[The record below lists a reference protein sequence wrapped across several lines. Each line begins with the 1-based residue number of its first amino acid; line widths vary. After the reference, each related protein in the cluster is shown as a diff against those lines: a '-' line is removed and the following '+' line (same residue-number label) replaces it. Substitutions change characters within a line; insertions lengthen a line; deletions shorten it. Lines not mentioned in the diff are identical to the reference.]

1 MQTRTYS
8 IAVAMANLKLLLKG
22 SNLRISYDQKE
33 KLFSIK
39 DKEKVHFFGN
49 LVRGHRLYQRGLK
62 KRAEDIFK
70 SYLLKHIHFEDND
83 IVVDC
88 GANYGDLWLSL
99 EGKINKTS
107 YITFEPGILESKSTK
122 LNAPGGVHNRLG
134 LSNRVGNSRF
144 YVNEEDADSSLIE
157 PFNFTHYVDVVT
169 TTLSNYVKSN
179 NIKNIKLFKV
189 EAEGFEPEILEGAK
203 EVLHLINYIAID
215 GGYERGKNNDQTF
228 SKTCNFLLRNNF
240 EMVSINFKWSRALF
254 VNKRF

>member
-1 MQTRTYS
+1 MQTKTHS
-8 IAVAMANLKLLLKG
+8 IAVAMANLKLFLKG
-22 SNLRISYDQKE
+22 SPLRISYDKQQQ
-33 KLFSIK
+33 LFSIK

-49 LVRGHRLYQRGLK
+49 LIRGHRLYQRGLK
-62 KRAEDIFK
+62 KRAEEIFK
-70 SYLLKHIHFEDND
+70 SYLLKHIDFEDND

-99 EGKINKTS
+99 EGKINKKS

-134 LSNRVGNSRF
+134 LSNRVGSSRF

-157 PFNFTHYVDVVT
+157 PSNFTHYVDVET
-169 TTLSNYVKSN
+169 TTLSDYVKSN
-179 NIKNIKLFKV
+179 NIKDIKLFKL

-203 EVLHLINYIAID
+203 EVLHLMNYVAID

-228 SKTCNFLLRNNF
+228 SNSCNFLLRNNF
-240 EMVSINFKWSRALF
+240 DMVSINFKWSRALF
-254 VNKRF
+254 INKQV